1 VYEDSI
7 LKPLVSILIPAY
19 NCERW
24 VTDTMRS
31 ALAQT
36 WERTEIVVVND
47 GSKDGTLRVLEQFA
61 APNVRIVTQPNQ
73 GAAAARNRA
82 FAESRGDYVQ
92 WLDAD
97 DLLAPDKI
105 AKQME
110 VLEKCGGKRTLAS
123 AAWGR
128 FLYRYYHADFIPNA
142 LWCDLSPAEWLI
154 RKMGQDLFM
163 QTACWLISRE
173 ITEQAGPWDTKL
185 LGDDDGEYFCRVLL
199 CSDDIRFVPQAKVYY
214 RASGAGSL
222 SYIGNSDKKMEAQ
235 WRSMQL
241 HVGYVRSL
249 EDSPKAREACVAYLE
264 NWLIFFY
271 PGRPDLVNQA
281 QELAR
286 SLGGE
291 LHLPQ
296 LSWKYSWIE
305 SLFGWPRARQSQLR
319 LQGLRWSAQ
328 RIWDRILFR
337 IEGRK
342 FADNFVSPDAAS
354 TAPVRLKSGPIV
366 H

>member
-1 VYEDSI
+1 
-7 LKPLVSILIPAY
+7 
-19 NCERW
+19 
-24 VTDTMRS
+24 
-31 ALAQT
+31 
-36 WERTEIVVVND
+36 
-47 GSKDGTLRVLEQFA
+47 
-61 APNVRIVTQPNQ
+61 
-73 GAAAARNRA
+73 
-82 FAESRGDYVQ
+82 
-92 WLDAD
+92 
-97 DLLAPDKI
+97 
-105 AKQME
+105 
-110 VLEKCGGKRTLAS
+110 
-123 AAWGR
+123 
-128 FLYRYYHADFIPNA
+128 
-142 LWCDLSPAEWLI
+142 
-154 RKMGQDLFM
+154 
-163 QTACWLISRE
+163 
-173 ITEQAGPWDTKL
+173 
-185 LGDDDGEYFCRVLL
+185 
-199 CSDDIRFVPQAKVYY
+199 
-214 RASGAGSL
+214 
-222 SYIGNSDKKMEAQ
+222 
-235 WRSMQL
+235 
-241 HVGYVRSL
+241 VGYVRSL

-305 SLFGWPRARQSQLR
+305 SLFGWSRARQSQLR

-354 TAPVRLKSGPIV
+354 MAPVRLKTGPIV